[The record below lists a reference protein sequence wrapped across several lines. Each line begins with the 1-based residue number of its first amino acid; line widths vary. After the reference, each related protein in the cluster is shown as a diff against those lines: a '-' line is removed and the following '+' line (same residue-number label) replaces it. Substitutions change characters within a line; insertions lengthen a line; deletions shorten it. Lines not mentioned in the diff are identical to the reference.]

1 MDPRDA
7 TSNNADLWAAHLAEQ
22 WMSMVD
28 PFHLMRS
35 PATEGAVR
43 AMAEATAA
51 TIANVVAVT
60 VGAPVT
66 AMYRNNAPDV
76 TRAIAAQATPESE
89 QIPAEYSIVSEP
101 REYEAP
107 RQEMIVS
114 YREPALVG

>member
-7 TSNNADLWAAHLAEQ
+7 TSNNADLWTAHLTEQ
-22 WMSMVD
+22 WLALID
-28 PFHLMRS
+28 PFHLMRT
-35 PATEGAVR
+35 PATESAVH

-51 TIANVVAVT
+51 TIANVVAAT

-66 AMYRNNAPDV
+66 AMYRTNAPDV
-76 TRAIAAQATPESE
+76 TRAIAEQATPETQ
-89 QIPAEYSIVSEP
+89 QIPAEYAIVPEEQDYQPS
-101 REYEAP
+101 